1 MMFWRP
7 VAGINDPGQR
17 SSMIAVEGVGGYGV
31 VVEIMLVV
39 SVIYPSGS
47 SWILSWSAH
56 DAYFP

>member
-1 MMFWRP
+1 
-7 VAGINDPGQR
+7 VAVIIDPGQC
-17 SSMIAVEGVGGYGV
+17 SSMIAVESVGGYGV